1 MGNNPYL
8 FIGALDFSP
17 YIVSV
22 SSPSIALRGLSLEL
36 ETELYFLIANNRRFN
51 SIGYVQMDIN
61 ANHIGVASCIG
72 CGVLESAIYS
82 EQGKLGLTLVHKSKA
97 LSYFIW
103 ARNLDNKWYTKSDP
117 KRESWRKEK
126 QAKLL

>member
-8 FIGALDFSP
+8 YIGALDLSP

-22 SSPSIALRGLSLEL
+22 NSPSIALRGLSLEL
-36 ETELYFLIANNRRFN
+36 ERELYFLISDNKRWN
-51 SIGYVQMDIN
+51 SIGYIQLDNTI
-61 ANHIGVASCIG
+61 AVASCIG
-72 CGVLESAIYS
+72 CGILESAKYAI
-82 EQGKLGLTLVHKSKA
+82 QGKLGLTLVHDGKQ

-103 ARNLDNKWYTKSDP
+103 LRNLDNKWWTKSDQ

>member
-1 MGNNPYL
+1 MGNQPYL
-8 FIGALDFSP
+8 YIGALDLSP

-22 SSPSIALRGLSLEL
+22 NSPSIALRGLSLEL
-36 ETELYFLIANNRRFN
+36 EQELYFMFAGEKLWNN
-51 SIGYVQMDIN
+51 IGYFQIERGHV
-61 ANHIGVASCIG
+61 AVASCIG
-72 CGVLESAIYS
+72 CGILESASYS
-82 EQGKLGLTLVHKSKA
+82 DQGKLGLTLVHNGKQ

-103 ARNLDNKWYTKSDP
+103 LRNLDNKWWTKSDP